1 MLHDVELLGRC
12 LLESIEPKLGEF
24 GLDWDKVPLP
34 VASGELPRI
43 FMSCFNM
50 GI

>member
-24 GLDWDKVPLP
+24 GLDWDKVPGQSA
-34 VASGELPRI
+34 VASGELPRD
-43 FMSCFNM
+43 FNM